1 MQSSARQII
10 FIGRVQGVGFRFTAH
25 RIANRHFL
33 TGFVRNLYDGSVEVL
48 AQGRPED
55 IDDCIAEIK
64 EALPGYITDTKTT
77 NLPTDPRHKEFKIT
91 F

>member
-1 MQSSARQII
+1 MRTTAKRII

-33 TGFVRNLYDGSVEVL
+33 TGFVRNLANGTVEML
-48 AQGRPED
+48 AQGELQE
-55 IDDCIAEIK
+55 INACIAEIEETFARYVTETK
-64 EALPGYITDTKTT
+64 ITD
-77 NLPTDPRHKEFKIT
+77 LHPDPRHTDFRIT

>member
-1 MQSSARQII
+1 MERTAKHII

-33 TGFVRNLYDGSVEVL
+33 TGFVRNLYDGTVEML
-48 AQGRPED
+48 AQGQASD
-55 IDDCIAEIK
+55 IDACIAEIK
-64 EALPGYITDTKTT
+64 ETFGRYVIDTKITDLPG
-77 NLPTDPRHKEFKIT
+77 DPRHTQFRIT